1 MKLGGAFLAA
11 CCFLAA
17 QPAAQST
24 PSLEQLLDRMG
35 AYLTEYETQ
44 LSSMVA
50 DERFEQNVYSGR
62 GRTGALLESVPPVRH
77 GRADCSPIGMKFAS
91 VLLIGLLTAAQPAGL
106 DAVLERLDDY
116 LDQYETQLSAVV
128 ADEELI
134 QETGGRMFRR
144 INQRLR
150 SEIAFLRL
158 PGGLEWMGFRRVRS
172 INGKP
177 LTSTKTLAEVLAI
190 TSSDALQQ
198 ASILVDE
205 SAKYNLGNPRTTNM
219 PNLPLELLSRK
230 YRHRYEVNHQG
241 RANVRG
247 HATDEIELIEIGE
260 QPIVHNEG
268 RQMKTRVRAWIDSR
282 SGALWR
288 AEVEM
293 RVPRDS
299 RNPTWLRVDF
309 ALDNAL
315 QIMVPVT
322 MRERFNSIADT
333 GTSLATYTNFR
344 RFQTSA
350 RIVPQP

>member
-1 MKLGGAFLAA
+1 MKL
-11 CCFLAA
+11 
-17 QPAAQST
+17 
-24 PSLEQLLDRMG
+24 
-35 AYLTEYETQ
+35 
-44 LSSMVA
+44 V
-50 DERFEQNVYSGR
+50 
-62 GRTGALLESVPPVRH
+62 SV
-77 GRADCSPIGMKFAS
+77 
-91 VLLIGLLTAAQPAGL
+91 VLVGTLTAAQSAGL
-106 DAVLERLDDY
+106 DTVLERLDAY
-116 LDQYETQLSAVV
+116 LDLYETELSAVV

-134 QETGGRMFRR
+134 QETDGRLNRR
-144 INQRLR
+144 MNQRLQ

-177 LTSTKTLAEVLAI
+177 LTGNKTLAELLAT
-190 TSSDALQQ
+190 TSADALQQ

-230 YRHRYEVNHQG
+230 YRHRYEVSHKGRSTMHG
-241 RANVRG
+241 RA
-247 HATDEIELIEIGE
+247 ADEIELLEIGE
-260 QPIVHNEG
+260 EPIVYNEG
-268 RQMKTRVRAWIDSR
+268 RQMKTRVRAWIDSQ

-293 RVPRDS
+293 RVPGDN
-299 RNPTWLRVDF
+299 RNPAWLRVDF
-309 ALDNAL
+309 AVDKAL

-333 GTSLATYTNFR
+333 GTSVATYTNFR

>member
-1 MKLGGAFLAA
+1 MKLAA
-11 CCFLAA
+11 
-17 QPAAQST
+17 
-24 PSLEQLLDRMG
+24 
-35 AYLTEYETQ
+35 
-44 LSSMVA
+44 
-50 DERFEQNVYSGR
+50 
-62 GRTGALLESVPPVRH
+62 
-77 GRADCSPIGMKFAS
+77 
-91 VLLIGLLTAAQPAGL
+91 LLIGIAAAPQSAGL
-106 DAVLERLDDY
+106 DAVLEQLDAY
-116 LDQYETQLSAVV
+116 LERYETELSAVV

-134 QETGGRMFRR
+134 QETEGRMYRR
-144 INQRLR
+144 MNQRLQ

-177 LTSTKTLAEVLAI
+177 LIGTKTLAELLAT
-190 TSSDALQQ
+190 TSTDALRQ

-205 SAKYNLGNPRTTNM
+205 SARYNLGNPRTINM

-230 YRHRYEVNHQG
+230 YRHRYEATYRGRSRLQG
-241 RANVRG
+241 RA
-247 HATDEIELIEIGE
+247 TDEVELVEIGAR
-260 QPIVHNEG
+260 PIVYNEG
-268 RQMKTRVRAWIDSR
+268 RQLKTRVRAWVDVE

-288 AEVEM
+288 AEVELK
-293 RVPRDS
+293 VPGDN

-309 ALDNAL
+309 AFDKTL
-315 QIMVPVT
+315 QVMVPVT